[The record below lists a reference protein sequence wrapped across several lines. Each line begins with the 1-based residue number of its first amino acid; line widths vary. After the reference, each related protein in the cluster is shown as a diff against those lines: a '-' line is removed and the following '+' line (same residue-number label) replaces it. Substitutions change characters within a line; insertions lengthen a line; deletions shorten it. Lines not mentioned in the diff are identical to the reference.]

1 MPTYVHLT
9 WESSYHIWCTSTVV
23 SFMDPLIIS
32 SNPMIMRSSCHTS
45 CTWIAS
51 FQCHSFHASWC
62 GKAPEISMVF
72 PSWILWWY
80 FLSILILRSS
90 CHTFC
95 NWMAFLQCDSLH
107 ESSPDVEKLLWH
119 LVYFNGCFQWNLR
132 SDGTSSLF
140 IMKISCHTICTWMAS
155 LQCDSLHKSS
165 PALGCSA
172 KITTAK

>member
-1 MPTYVHLT
+1 
-9 WESSYHIWCTSTVV
+9 
-23 SFMDPLIIS
+23 MDPLMVLFKCFDPEKLLPHFVQLNGFSPVQFPSWIFTWPEKLPSHLLHFNGCFLQGSCDGTS
-32 SNPMIMRSSCHTS
+32 SLLILNSSCHT
-45 CTWIAS
+45 I
-51 FQCHSFHASWC
+51 
-62 GKAPEISMVF
+62 
-72 PSWILWWY
+72 
-80 FLSILILRSS
+80 
-90 CHTFC
+90 C
-95 NWMAFLQCDSLH
+95 NWMAPLQCDSLH